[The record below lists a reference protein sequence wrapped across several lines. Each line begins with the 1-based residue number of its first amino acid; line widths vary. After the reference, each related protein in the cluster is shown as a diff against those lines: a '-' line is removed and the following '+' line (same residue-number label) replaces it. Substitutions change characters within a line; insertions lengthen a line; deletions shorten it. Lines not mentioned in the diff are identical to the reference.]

1 MFNDIRW
8 RQRGLTVI
16 GVLLSGACGFFAQT
30 PQAQH
35 ARATMVPAPA
45 ASVFGVQEVGTTTEA
60 TTYPR
65 GLVKA
70 APLTVPA
77 DSEGIRVYRAAK
89 RYTGA
94 KILVST
100 ENRWLWFVEG
110 KDTLLSAPIAVG
122 VGTDFEYNGRKWNF
136 STPRGRRR
144 VLKKEENPIWTV
156 PAWHYYEKAAHRG
169 LQAVHVKT
177 GEVYPIKDG
186 TWIEIRDGEVGRVN
200 KFGNFWPF
208 TPGIEII
215 FDGKLFVPP
224 LDTPQRRVPDALGP
238 YKLDMGDGYLIHGTH
253 VYNEDSIGLP
263 ASHGCVRMRNEDL
276 ERLYSMVEPNTPV
289 FIF

>member
-1 MFNDIRW
+1 MFTDIKW
-8 RQRGLTVI
+8 RQRGVTVI
-16 GVLLSGACGFFAQT
+16 GVLLTGACGFFART
-30 PQAQH
+30 PESYTLAS
-35 ARATMVPAPA
+35 TA
-45 ASVFGVQEVGTTTEA
+45 ASVFGVAEVGGSPA
-60 TTYPR
+60 PAPR

-70 APLTVPA
+70 APAPRLIQPA
-77 DSEGIRVYRAAK
+77 DSEGLAVYRAAK

-100 ENRWLWFVEG
+100 ENRWLWFVDG
-110 KDTLLSAPIAVG
+110 QDTLVSAPIAVG
-122 VGTDFEYNGRKWNF
+122 VGTNFEYNGKKWNF

-144 VLKKEENPIWTV
+144 VVKKEENPIWTV

-169 LQAVHVKT
+169 LQAVHLKP
-177 GEVYPIKDG
+177 GEVYPLEDG
-186 TWIEIRDGEVGRVN
+186 SWIEIRDGEVGRVN
-200 KFGNFWPF
+200 RFGNFWPF

-215 FDGKLFVPP
+215 FDGKLFIPP
-224 LDTPQRRVPDALGP
+224 MDTPQRRVPEALGP

-253 VYNEDSIGLP
+253 LYNEDSIGLP

-276 ERLYSMVEPNTPV
+276 ERLYAMVEPNTPV

>member
-1 MFNDIRW
+1 MFTDIRW
-8 RQRGLTVI
+8 RQRGVMVLGVILT
-16 GVLLSGACGFFAQT
+16 GACGFFAQT
-30 PQAQH
+30 SQQH
-35 ARATMVPAPA
+35 ASATAAA
-45 ASVFGVQEVGTTTEA
+45 ASVFGVQQLGGSEEA
-60 TTYPR
+60 PTPR
-65 GLVKA
+65 GLVKE
-70 APLTVPA
+70 APLIAPA
-77 DSEGIRVYRAAK
+77 DSEGVAVFRAAK

-100 ENRWLWFVEG
+100 ENRWLWFIEG
-110 KDTLLSAPIAVG
+110 KDTLLSVPIAVG

-156 PAWHYYEKAAHRG
+156 PAWHYYEKASYRG
-169 LQAVHVKT
+169 LKAVHVKV
-177 GEVYPIKDG
+177 GEVYPLKDG

-253 VYNEDSIGLP
+253 LYNQDSIGLP
-263 ASHGCVRMRNEDL
+263 ASHGCVRMHNEDL
-276 ERLYSMVEPNTPV
+276 EKLYSMVEPNTPV

>member
-1 MFNDIRW
+1 MFTDIKW
-8 RQRGLTVI
+8 RQRGTMVLGVILT
-16 GVLLSGACGFFAQT
+16 GACGFFAQT
-30 PQAQH
+30 SQQH
-35 ARATMVPAPA
+35 AIATAAA
-45 ASVFGVQEVGTTTEA
+45 ASVFGVQQLGGSAEA
-60 TTYPR
+60 TTPR
-65 GLVKA
+65 GLVKE
-70 APLTVPA
+70 APLIAPA
-77 DSEGIRVYRAAK
+77 DSEGVAVYRAAK
-89 RYTGA
+89 RYAGA

-100 ENRWLWFVEG
+100 ENRWLWFIEG
-110 KDTLLSAPIAVG
+110 KDTLLSVPIAVG
-122 VGTDFEYNGRKWNF
+122 VGTDFEYNGKKWNF

-156 PAWHYYEKAAHRG
+156 PAWHYYEKASHRG
-169 LQAVHVKT
+169 LKAVHVKV
-177 GEVYPIKDG
+177 GEVYPLKDG
-186 TWIEIRDGEVGRVN
+186 TWVEIRDGEVGRVN

-253 VYNEDSIGLP
+253 LYNQDSIGLP
-263 ASHGCVRMRNEDL
+263 ASHGCVRMHNEDL